1 MEANHR
7 PVASSFKLE
16 VGAAILTIHMVASY
30 PGPFEKSSNGP
41 GYEAI
46 HMGEAITNYYDCHYK
61 TCNSQNS
68 ASLPSW

>member
-16 VGAAILTIHMVASY
+16 VGAAILT
-30 PGPFEKSSNGP
+30 
-41 GYEAI
+41 I

-68 ASLPSW
+68 ASLPSS